1 MNPEIKMATGVL
13 DDRNGMGGSLKEKA
27 GLTHTMPE
35 IAFVTESEDSAWDQY
50 VLSHKHGGPYLTWAW
65 KKAVEKAYR
74 HRAFYLAA
82 FNNREIVGIL
92 PLVLVKPPFARGAL
106 VSLPFCDYGGI
117 LANDD
122 IVGHALLSRALDLA
136 SEMRT
141 VLEIRN
147 TCVSP
152 LIEQNERCMQVTDK
166 CRMVLDLPGSSEQL
180 WTGFKSKRRSQV
192 NKAIRDGLIAK
203 LGKEELLADFYLV
216 FSRNMRDLGSPVHAG
231 KWIKAVISTY
241 GKRVRVGV
249 VYKDGVPVGAGIILM
264 HGKTVTIPWASTV
277 RDFNRYSPNM
287 LLYWTF
293 LEFAADHGYRVFDF
307 GRSSPG
313 EGTFSF
319 KKQWGAIPFPLS
331 WYRIDDRPRRQ
342 GVVNA
347 GRFRNAAESFW
358 QRLPLS
364 MANAMGPHL
373 RKYID
378 R

>member
-1 MNPEIKMATGVL
+1 
-13 DDRNGMGGSLKEKA
+13 
-27 GLTHTMPE
+27 MPE
-35 IAFVTESEDSAWDQY
+35 IAFITESDGSAWDQY
-50 VLSHKHGGPYLTWAW
+50 VLSHERGGPYLTLAW
-65 KKAVEKAYR
+65 KSAVEKAYR
-74 HRAFYLAA
+74 HKAFYLAA
-82 FNNREIVGIL
+82 FNNRDMVGIL
-92 PLVLVKPPFARGAL
+92 PLVLVKPPFARGGL

-122 IVGHALLSRALDLA
+122 RIAHALLSRALGLSA
-136 SEMRT
+136 EMRT
-141 VLEIRN
+141 VLEIRS
-147 TCVSP
+147 TCASP

-166 CRMVLDLPGSSEQL
+166 CRMVLDLPESSALL

-231 KWIKAVISTY
+231 KWIRAVISTY

-249 VYKDGVPVGAGIILM
+249 VYKDAAPVGAGIVLM
-264 HGKTVTIPWASTV
+264 HGKTVTIPWASTLKE
-277 RDFNRYSPNM
+277 FNRYSPNM

-313 EGTFSF
+313 EGTFAF
-319 KKQWGAIPFPLS
+319 KKQWGALPVPLS
-331 WYRIDDRPRRQ
+331 WYRINGRPGRQ
-342 GVVNA
+342 TAVNA
-347 GRFRNAAESFW
+347 GRFRNAAESLW

-364 MANAMGPHL
+364 MANVMGPHL